1 VEVLAGG
8 VFGMQRRDITELG
21 LSLPSL
27 KQRIRECR
35 EREEM
40 ETDPVKKA
48 GLRKECESLEN
59 HEIALVREMRELKEE
74 RQRLARSS

>member
-1 VEVLAGG
+1 
-8 VFGMQRRDITELG
+8 
-21 LSLPSL
+21 
-27 KQRIRECR
+27 
-35 EREEM
+35 M